1 MEIKSFAK
9 VNLYLEITG
18 KRPDGYHEL
27 ITVMCL
33 IDLHDTLRLEFQ
45 TPDTRL
51 TCNHPAVPTDASNLG
66 LKAAHAFFQAIGR
79 SDSLSVAIDKKI
91 PVGAGLGGGS
101 SNAAAVLTALN
112 DYYQQPLGRD
122 AIMAL
127 AGRIGAD
134 VPFFIYGRPAL
145 ATGIGERLTAFDH
158 LPEMT
163 VVLIYPGKPV
173 STAEVYQ
180 RLNFG
185 LTKSKKINTQI
196 TFRHIREKEI
206 PALLY
211 NDLEPPAFAINPE
224 IAHAKTVLLG
234 EGAAGALMSGSGS
247 SVFGIY
253 PDPAYAHKACAD
265 IKAWHPHWE
274 VFFSK
279 LRVG

>member
-1 MEIKSFAK
+1 MEIQSFAK

-33 IDLHDTLRLEFQ
+33 IDLHDTLRIEFQ
-45 TPDTRL
+45 TPATRL
-51 TCNHPAVPTDASNLG
+51 TCNHPDVPADASNLV
-66 LKAAHAFFQAIGR
+66 LKAAHAFFETIGR
-79 SDSLSVAIDKKI
+79 SDALSVSIDKKI

-101 SNAAAVLTALN
+101 SNAAAMLTSLN
-112 DYYQQPLGRD
+112 AYYQKPLGDEALMR
-122 AIMAL
+122 L

-134 VPFFIYGRPAL
+134 VPFFIYGRPAV
-145 ATGIGERLTAFDH
+145 ATGIGERLSPFDH
-158 LPEMT
+158 LAEMPIL
-163 VVLIYPGKPV
+163 LIYPGNPV

-196 TFRHIREKEI
+196 TFRHIRKKGI
-206 PALLY
+206 PALLH
-211 NDLEPPAFAINPE
+211 NDLEPPAFVMNPE
-224 IAHAKTVLLG
+224 IAHAKTVLVAQ
-234 EGAAGALMSGSGS
+234 GAAGALMSGSGS

-253 PDPAYAHKACAD
+253 ANPADAHSACAE
-265 IKAWHPHWE
+265 IKAQHPQWE
-274 VFFSK
+274 VFITN

>member
-33 IDLHDTLRLEFQ
+33 IDLHDTLRIEFQ

-51 TCNHPAVPTDASNLG
+51 TCNHPDVPTDASNLV
-66 LKAAHAFFQAIGR
+66 LKAAQAFFQATGR
-79 SDSLSVAIDKKI
+79 SDPISVSIDKNI

-101 SNAAAVLTALN
+101 SNAAAMLTALN
-112 DYYQQPLGRD
+112 DYYQQPLGRE
-122 AIMAL
+122 ALMRL
-127 AGRIGAD
+127 AGGIGAD
-134 VPFFIYGRPAL
+134 VPFFIYGRPAV

-158 LPEMT
+158 LPEMPIL
-163 VVLIYPGKPV
+163 LIYPGKPV

-196 TFRHIREKEI
+196 TFRHIRKKVI
-206 PALLY
+206 PALLH
-211 NDLEPPAFAINPE
+211 NDLERPAFAINPE
-224 IAHAKTVLLG
+224 IAHSKTVLLAQ
-234 EGAAGALMSGSGS
+234 GAAGALMSGSGS

-253 PDPAYAHKACAD
+253 ANPEDAHNAYAE
-265 IKAWHPHWE
+265 IRPRYTHWE
-274 VFFSK
+274 IFLTN

>member
-33 IDLHDTLRLEFQ
+33 IDLHDTLRIKFHSPA
-45 TPDTRL
+45 THIA
-51 TCNHPAVPTDASNLG
+51 CNHPHVPTDASNLV
-66 LKAAHAFFQAIGR
+66 LKAAHAFFRAIGR
-79 SDSLSVAIDKKI
+79 SDTLSVTIDKHI

-101 SNAAAVLTALN
+101 SNAAAMLTALN
-112 DYYQQPLGRD
+112 DHYQLPLD
-122 AIMAL
+122 KEALMAL
-127 AGRIGAD
+127 ATGIGAD
-134 VPFFIYGRPAL
+134 VAFFIYGRPAL
-145 ATGIGERLTAFDH
+145 ATGIGERLTPFDH
-158 LPEMT
+158 MPEMP

-173 STAEVYQ
+173 STSAVYQ

-196 TFRHIREKEI
+196 TFRHIRKKEI

-211 NDLEPPAFAINPE
+211 NDLEPPAFAMNPE

-253 PDPAYAHKACAD
+253 PDPEDAHNACAD
-265 IKAWHPHWE
+265 IKARYAQWD
-274 VFFSK
+274 VFLTK
-279 LRVG
+279 LRTG

>member
-33 IDLHDTLRLEFQ
+33 IDLHDTLRIEFQ
-45 TPDTRL
+45 PPVTRL
-51 TCNHPAVPTDASNLG
+51 SCNHADVPSDEANLV
-66 LKAAHAFFQAIGR
+66 LKAARTFFQAIGR
-79 SDSLSVAIDKKI
+79 TDALTVSIDKKI

-101 SNAAAVLTALN
+101 SNAAAMLTALN
-112 DYYQQPLGRD
+112 NHYQQPLD
-122 AIMAL
+122 KAALMTL

-145 ATGIGERLTAFDH
+145 AMGIGEDLTPFDN
-158 LPEMT
+158 LSESP
-163 VVLIYPGKPV
+163 VVLIYPGKPL
-173 STAEVYQ
+173 STGEVYQ

-196 TFRHIREKEI
+196 IFRHIRKKEI
-206 PALLY
+206 PALLH
-211 NDLEPPAFAINPE
+211 NDLEPPAFAMNPE

-253 PDPAYAHKACAD
+253 PNPEDAHKACAD
-265 IKAWHPHWE
+265 IKAGYAHWD
-274 VFFSK
+274 VFLTK
-279 LRVG
+279 LRTG